1 MRVILFVCVLS
12 FSVFAQSPT
21 LNRTIKSGN
30 DLANERKYEQAIET
44 YRTAKILAETE
55 RLNGSFL
62 AKIYFN
68 TGVCLYHLKR
78 TNEAV
83 AEFNEAIKLS
93 ERQYQKAFYALG
105 MAQKDLQNRR
115 EAETAFQAALKLEKT
130 NGEAWFD
137 LALVYL
143 ETKNF
148 AAARTAFENSIEF
161 QTANVA
167 DALNNLGVIAALM
180 GDWDSAELKFK
191 SALLKSSG
199 ESVEAKA
206 NLQFCKFYKQQI
218 KGKDWLAK
226 LEFSRTNER
235 GE

>member
-1 MRVILFVCVLS
+1 MRVLLFVCVLS

-62 AKIYFN
+62 AKIHFN
-68 TGVCLYHLKR
+68 TGVCLYQLKR
-78 TNEAV
+78 PNEAV
-83 AEFNEAIKLS
+83 AEYTEAINLS
-93 ERQYQKAFYALG
+93 HKYQKAFYALG
-105 MAQKDLQNRR
+105 MAQADLKNWH
-115 EAETAFQAALKLEKT
+115 EAETAFQNALKLEKT

-137 LALVYL
+137 LALVRL
-143 ETKNF
+143 ELKNF
-148 AAARTAFENSIEF
+148 AAARKAFENSVKF
-161 QTANVA
+161 QTVNSA
-167 DALNNLGVIAALM
+167 DALNNLGVIAALN
-180 GDWDSAELKFK
+180 GDWNSAELKFK
-191 SALLKSSG
+191 SALLKSNG
-199 ESVEAKA
+199 ANAEAKA

-226 LEFSRTNER
+226 LEFSQSFRR